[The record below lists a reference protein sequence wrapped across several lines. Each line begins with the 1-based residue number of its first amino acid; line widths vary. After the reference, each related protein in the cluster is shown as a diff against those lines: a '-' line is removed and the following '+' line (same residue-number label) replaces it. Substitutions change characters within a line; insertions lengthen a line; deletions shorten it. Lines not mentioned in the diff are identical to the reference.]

1 MRRALGDL
9 GKVVTH
15 GDLVTRIWM
24 LLLCGAMLGVMA
36 RGFHWIQRP
45 LSDPVSHA

>member
-1 MRRALGDL
+1 MGALS
-9 GKVVTH
+9 KVVVH

-36 RGFHWIQRP
+36 RGFHWI
-45 LSDPVSHA
+45 